1 MHAHIYLHVSSKW
14 LRYRQDKFTS
24 LEKTATYRCH
34 VFSSKDPLLD
44 TYGFGY
50 YNIQT
55 CIELLIIDIANYP
68 TNLILSKIFSTSPFK
83 ALKD

>member
-14 LRYRQDKFTS
+14 LRYRQDKFTW

-68 TNLILSKIFSTSPFK
+68 TNLILSKLTS
-83 ALKD
+83 ASLMTVLND